1 MPREAKAKKRE
12 RALEVASR
20 MSERYA
26 VMDSFLEY
34 HDPFMLTIAVML
46 SAQTTDKAVDKVMPE
61 LFRRWPDAQ
70 SMAGADPL
78 EIEEVI
84 RTIGFYRVKAMNC
97 VGCAQMVCARFGGEV
112 PSSMEELMQLPG
124 VGRKTANIV
133 LNEAFGIVEGIA
145 VDTHVYRIAHKL
157 RFSNA
162 KTPDDTEQDLLAL
175 FPKESWKPINK
186 QFVVFGREVCI
197 ARHPKC
203 AECPLNDLCPS
214 AAVPA

>member
-1 MPREAKAKKRE
+1 MPREAKARKRE